1 MPDFP
6 PDRGSVSK
14 QGLSVPADGE
24 MGTEDEKWMLEALA
38 EAKKAA
44 ALGEVPIGAV
54 IVENGEIIGRGHNL
68 RESGLDPT
76 LHAEMIAIREASRK
90 KRAWR
95 LSGTTLYVTLEP
107 CPMCAGAI
115 LQARIDRVVFGA
127 SDPKAG
133 CCGTLM
139 NLLQDSR
146 FNHRSEVA
154 EGVLREQCAD
164 ILSGFFRRLRA
175 RNKSRPNPESPGS
188 PEEPDREAAKREEAG
203 PD

>member
-1 MPDFP
+1 MPAIP
-6 PDRGSVSK
+6 PDRVSDS
-14 QGLSVPADGE
+14 GRELSVPADDE
-24 MGTEDEKWMLEALA
+24 NWTEDEKWMLEALA
-38 EAKKAA
+38 EARKAEA
-44 ALGEVPIGAV
+44 AGEVPIGAV

-95 LSGTTLYVTLEP
+95 LSGSTLYVTLEP

-139 NLLQDSR
+139 NLLQDGR
-146 FNHRSEVA
+146 FNHRSDVTA
-154 EGVLREQCAD
+154 GVLREPCGEL
-164 ILSGFFRRLRA
+164 LSGFFRSLRA
-175 RNKSRPNPESPGS
+175 RKQPKPAPDESP
-188 PEEPDREAAKREEAG
+188 
-203 PD
+203 